1 MGLLHTVNKSPFE
14 SNTFDTCLGYAKDG
28 STVLLIE
35 DGVYAATTGT
45 SAAEKIQHAIK
56 SASGVTFAVL
66 GPDLQARGLEGK
78 LADGIKVVDYEGFVN
93 LVAENDS
100 VQSWL

>member
-1 MGLLHTVNKSPFE
+1 MALLHTVNKSPLE
-14 SNTFDTCLGYAKDG
+14 SSSFDICLGYAKEG

-45 SAAEKIQHAIK
+45 SAADKIK
-56 SASGVTFAVL
+56 NASGVTFAVL

-93 LVAENDS
+93 LVAESDS

>member
-1 MGLLHTVNKSPFE
+1 MGLLHTVNKSPFG
-14 SNTFDTCLGYAKDG
+14 SNTLDSCLNYALDG

-45 SAAEKIQHAIK
+45 GVADKIQQSMQGAD
-56 SASGVTFAVL
+56 GVKFAVL
-66 GPDLQARGLEGK
+66 GPDLQARGLENK
-78 LADGIKVVDYEGFVN
+78 LAEGIKVVDYEGFVN
-93 LVAENDS
+93 LVAEHDS

>member
-1 MGLLHTVNKSPFE
+1 MTLLHTVNKSPFE
-14 SNTFDTCLGYAKDG
+14 SNSFDICLGYAKEG

-45 SAAEKIQHAIK
+45 SAAEKIK
-56 SASGVTFAVL
+56 DASGVTFAVL

-93 LVAENDS
+93 LAAESDS

>member
-1 MGLLHTVNKSPFE
+1 MSLLHTVNKSPFE
-14 SNTFDTCLGYAKDG
+14 SNSFDICLGYAKEG

-45 SAAEKIQHAIK
+45 SAADKIK
-56 SASGVTFAVL
+56 NASGVTFAVL

-93 LVAENDS
+93 LAAENDS